1 MPATTDVRPIAAAVY
16 LLPITTRVPLKFGTE
31 VLTDVQVAHVEVD
44 VVDRRG
50 RCARGVGE
58 TPLNV
63 QWAWPAPIPCAQRLA
78 AMTQLCASLASAWA
92 EADAWGHPIEIGYA
106 LDREVLP
113 RLMPAGMPRLAAL
126 VCNSA
131 FDLALHDA
139 FGRLHDVD
147 IYTTYN
153 SRWMNRDLAWF
164 IEADTPHPDVFAG
177 RYPADFLV
185 APDEVP
191 TRLPVWHLVGG
202 LDAIDASDLT
212 GDEPDDGHPVLLRD
226 WIRRDGLRCLKI
238 KLRGSDPDWDFKRL
252 VRIGDVAIACDVPHL
267 CADFNCT
274 ATHPAVVEATIDR
287 LRRDHPAIAAR
298 LLYVEQPFP
307 YELECDRF
315 DVRALA
321 ARVPLLLDESAHD
334 WQHVRLGHA
343 LGWNGVA
350 LKTCKTQSGAL
361 LSHCWARA
369 HGMQIMVQDL
379 TNPMLAVV
387 PHVRLAAH
395 AGTIMGVEC
404 NATQFYPDG
413 SAAEA
418 HVHPGL
424 YARRDGVVDLSTIG
438 GPGFGYRDDEIGR
451 VWRDPL
457 AQAGR

>member
-1 MPATTDVRPIAAAVY
+1 MPAATDVRAVSAAVY
-16 LLPITTRVPLKFGTE
+16 LHPIATRVPLKFGAE
-31 VLTDVQVAHVEVD
+31 VLTDVQVAHVELD

-50 RCARGVGE
+50 RRARGVGE

-63 QWAWPAPIPCAQRLA
+63 QWAWPASTPYAERLA
-78 AMTQLCASLASAWA
+78 AMTTLCASLTRAWA
-92 EADAWGHPIEIGYA
+92 DADIWGHPVEIGYGF
-106 LDREVLP
+106 DNDVLP
-113 RLMPAGMPRLAAL
+113 RLLPAGTPRLAAL

-139 FGRLHDVD
+139 YGRLHGVDV
-147 IYTTYN
+147 YATYAAG
-153 SRWMNRDLAWF
+153 WMDRDLAWYF
-164 IEADTPHPDVFAG
+164 ADDPAAALFPGRFPDH
-177 RYPADFLV
+177 FLV
-185 APDEVP
+185 APGEVP

-202 LDAIDASDLT
+202 LDAIDAADCT
-212 GDEPDDGHPVLLRD
+212 GDEPADGHPIMLRD

-238 KLRGSDPDWDFKRL
+238 KLRGSDPEWDVERL
-252 VRIGDVAIACDVPHL
+252 VRVGEVAVECDVPYL

-274 ATHPAVVEATIDR
+274 VADPAVVEGVIDR
-287 LRRDHPAIAAR
+287 LRRERPAIASR

-307 YELECDRF
+307 YDLERNRL
-315 DVRALA
+315 DVRTLA
-321 ARVPLLLDESAHD
+321 ARVPLFLDESAHD
-334 WQHVRLGHA
+334 WQHVRLGHQ

-379 TNPMLAVV
+379 TNPMLAMI

-404 NATQFYPDG
+404 NAAQFYPEG

-418 HVHPGL
+418 RVHPGL
-424 YARRDGVVDLSTIG
+424 YARRNGVVDLSTIG
-438 GPGFGYRDDEIGR
+438 GPGFGYRDRDIGR
-451 VWRDPL
+451 VWREPL
-457 AQAGR
+457 AHAGR